1 MEKQSREEEKNM
13 KPSNGSNTRTSQLR
27 KDQKHNKSYYA
38 ENPEFADSILENLEF
53 DEQELSEMQRLEIE
67 NFFHSHTISRQSQRG
82 PFPFA
87 AAIHLGFL
95 LVTMA
100 VAFFIDNSA
109 FSQLLV
115 SFSIIFAAMTALFLR
130 KQNRKNHE

>member
-13 KPSNGSNTRTSQLR
+13 KQSNGSNTRTGELR

-67 NFFHSHTISRQSQRG
+67 NFIHSHTISRQSQRG

-115 SFSIIFAAMTALFLR
+115 SFSIIFAAMTALFLS
-130 KQNRKNHE
+130 KKNRKNHE

>member
-13 KPSNGSNTRTSQLR
+13 KQSNGSNPRTGQLR
-27 KDQKHNKSYYA
+27 KDQKRNKSYYA
-38 ENPEFADSILENLEF
+38 ENPEFTDLILENLEF
-53 DEQELSEMQRLEIE
+53 DEKELSEMQRLEIE
-67 NFFHSHTISRQSQRG
+67 DFIHSNTISRQSERG

-95 LVTMA
+95 LLTMA
-100 VAFFIDNSA
+100 AAFFIDNSA

-115 SFSIIFAAMTALFLR
+115 SFSIIFAAMAALFLN